1 MAKKKLVLAYSGGL
15 DTSVVLH
22 QLAHGD
28 EWEVIAVLADVGQ
41 DEDLESARE
50 RAVAAGAHE
59 AYIADLQGEF
69 ASEFVAPA
77 LAANALYE
85 RRYPLISALSR
96 PCIARSLVRIANERG
111 ATAIAHGCTGKGN
124 DQVRFEVSFRA
135 LDPELEVLAPIRT
148 SSMSRDAA
156 MEYAAKHGIPVKA
169 TKKSPY
175 SIDMNLLGRTAEC
188 GILEDPWSEP
198 PEDAFE
204 ITANPLNA
212 DQNSEEVV
220 IEFDQGLPSAIDG
233 EICDIQSALGHLD
246 KMGGRFGF
254 GRIDMIENRRVGIKS
269 REIYE
274 APGAL
279 ALILAHADLEDLT
292 LERDL
297 IHEKR
302 VVESRWADLVYD
314 GLWFSPLKSA
324 YDAFIASSQERVC
337 GEVRL
342 RFGPGTCQVTGRR
355 SPLGLYDIDLAT
367 YEASDAFRHE
377 DAEGFVRLFGLGV
390 ETWARKSPSA

>member
-1 MAKKKLVLAYSGGL
+1 MTRKKLVLAYSGGL

-22 QLAHGD
+22 QLANEGD
-28 EWEVIAVLADVGQ
+28 WEVIAVLADVGQ
-41 DEDLESARE
+41 DEDLDAARE
-50 RAVAAGAHE
+50 RAVAAGASE
-59 AYIADLQGEF
+59 AYIADLQSEF

-96 PCIARSLVRIANERG
+96 PCIARALVRIASERG
-111 ATAIAHGCTGKGN
+111 AAAVAHGCTGKGN
-124 DQVRFEVSFRA
+124 DQVRFEVSIRA

-148 SSMSRDAA
+148 SRMNRDEA
-156 MEYAAKHGIPVKA
+156 MEYAAEHGIPVKA

-188 GILEDPWSEP
+188 GVLEDPWNEP

-204 ITANPLNA
+204 ITSNPLEA
-212 DQNSEEVV
+212 AQEPEQVV
-220 IEFDQGLPSAIDG
+220 VEFDQGLPSAIDG
-233 EICDIQSALGHLD
+233 EICDIQSAIEHLD
-246 KMGGRFGF
+246 KVGGRFGF
-254 GRIDMIENRRVGIKS
+254 GRIDMVENRRVGIKS

-297 IHEKR
+297 LHEKR
-302 VVESRWADLVYD
+302 VIESRWADLVYD

-324 YDAFIASSQERVC
+324 YDAFIAGSQERVC

-342 RFGPGTCQVTGRR
+342 RFAPGTCQVIGRR
-355 SPLGLYDIDLAT
+355 SPLALYDLDLAT
-367 YEASDAFRHE
+367 YEASDTFRHE
-377 DAEGFVRLFGLGV
+377 DAEGFVRLFGLGI
-390 ETWARKSPSA
+390 ETWARKSPIE

>member
-1 MAKKKLVLAYSGGL
+1 M
-15 DTSVVLH
+15 VLH
-22 QLAHGD
+22 QLAHEND
-28 EWEVIAVLADVGQ
+28 WEVIAVLADVGQ
-41 DEDLESARE
+41 DEDLEAARK
-50 RAVAAGAHE
+50 RALTAGAHE
-59 AYIADLQGEF
+59 AYVADLQGEF

-96 PCIARSLVRIANERG
+96 PCIARSLVRIAKERG

-124 DQVRFEVSFRA
+124 DQVRFEVSIRA
-135 LDPELEVLAPIRT
+135 LDPDLEILAPIRT

-188 GILEDPWSEP
+188 GVLEDPWAEP

-204 ITANPLNA
+204 ITANPLDA
-212 DQNSEEVV
+212 TQEPVETVV
-220 IEFDQGLPSAIDG
+220 EFDQGIPSAIDG
-233 EICDIQSALGHLD
+233 ELCDIQGALEHLD
-246 KMGGRFGF
+246 GIGGGFGF

-297 IHEKR
+297 LHEKR
-302 VVESRWADLVYD
+302 VIESRWSDLVYD
-314 GLWFSPLKSA
+314 GLWFSPLKAA
-324 YDAFIASSQERVC
+324 YDAFISSSQERVC

-342 RFGPGTCQVTGRR
+342 RFAPGACQVVGRR
-355 SPLGLYDIDLAT
+355 SPLALYDIDLAT
-367 YEASDAFRHE
+367 YEAADAFRHE

>member
-1 MAKKKLVLAYSGGL
+1 MAKQKLVLAYSGGL

-22 QLAHGD
+22 QLAHGSD
-28 EWEVIAVLADVGQ
+28 WEVIAVLADVGQ
-41 DEDLESARE
+41 DEDLESARD
-50 RAVAAGAHE
+50 RAVAAGAQE
-59 AYIADLQGEF
+59 AYIADLQSEF

-124 DQVRFEVSFRA
+124 DQVRFEVSIRA

-156 MEYAAKHGIPVKA
+156 MEYASKHGIPVKA

-188 GILEDPWSEP
+188 GVLEDPWVEP

-204 ITANPLNA
+204 ITSNPVGA
-212 DQNSEEVV
+212 VHEPVEVV
-220 IEFDQGLPSAIDG
+220 VEFEQGLPSAIDG
-233 EICDIQSALGHLD
+233 EICDIQSALEYLD
-246 KMGGRFGF
+246 EIGGRFGF

-302 VVESRWADLVYD
+302 IIESRWADLVYD

-342 RFGPGTCQVTGRR
+342 RFTPGACQVTGRR
-355 SPLGLYDIDLAT
+355 SHLALYDIDLAT